1 MEHFY
6 HNMVRKYVISFG
18 HLFSDINVMHTASD
32 EESDPKEINVP
43 IIYATKS
50 KMYYEI
56 RKKTTERDKAI
67 VNTYVPRM
75 GFFISGMQY
84 DATRKRNN
92 TLRMKLDDDRELAYP
107 GVPYNFNFELAILTK
122 KQDDLFQILEQIGV
136 MFTPDRTVTIK
147 EIDGID
153 RDVSINLDTV
163 SLSSIFEY
171 SEDESRTISADL
183 TFTLKGHLY
192 PRIDGEYD
200 GDGDGNIIKSIIN
213 NYGINLNENF
223 GTTVEQTQET
233 PDSEIIKNITN
244 NW

>member
-6 HNMVRKYVISFG
+6 HHMVRKYVVSFA
-18 HLFSDINVMHTASD
+18 HLFSDINVLHDDDD
-32 EESDPKEINVP
+32 EETTPKEINVP

-50 KMYYEI
+50 KMFYEI

-67 VNTYVPRM
+67 INTYVPRM

-84 DATRKRNN
+84 DATRKLNN
-92 TLRMKLDDDRELAYP
+92 TITIKLDDGEELVYP
-107 GVPYNFNFELAILTK
+107 GVPYNFNIELAMLAK
-122 KQDDLFQILEQIGV
+122 KQDDLFQMLEQIGI
-136 MFTPDRTVTIK
+136 MFTPDRTITVK
-147 EIDGID
+147 EINGID
-153 RDVSINLDTV
+153 RDVSLNLDTIG
-163 SLSSIFEY
+163 LSSIYEY

-192 PRIDGEYD
+192 PRINTLDFGE
-200 GDGDGNIIKSIIN
+200 DGNLIHTVIN
-213 NYGINLNENF
+213 NYGIDVNGGI
-223 GTTVEQTQET
+223 GTTVEQSQET